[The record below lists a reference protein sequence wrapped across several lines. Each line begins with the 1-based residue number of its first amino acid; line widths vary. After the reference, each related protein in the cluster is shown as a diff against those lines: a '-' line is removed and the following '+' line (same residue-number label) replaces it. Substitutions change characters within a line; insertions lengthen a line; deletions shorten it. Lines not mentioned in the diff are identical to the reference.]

1 MRTLEKAQANL
12 NAANMALAIFKG
24 NKPPVGGRLTASP
37 INNSNNRVK
46 DELSKT
52 KDEVE
57 TISIDDNEKDEKETV
72 ESGSLSENRPIGGV
86 SMNLGPVNQ
95 GSSLVLLYS
104 CAL

>member
-1 MRTLEKAQANL
+1 MKKAQANL

-46 DELSKT
+46 DHAL

-57 TISIDDNEKDEKETV
+57 TISIDDNDKEEKDGEGTV
-72 ESGSLSENRPIGGV
+72 SENRPIGGF

-104 CAL
+104 GAL